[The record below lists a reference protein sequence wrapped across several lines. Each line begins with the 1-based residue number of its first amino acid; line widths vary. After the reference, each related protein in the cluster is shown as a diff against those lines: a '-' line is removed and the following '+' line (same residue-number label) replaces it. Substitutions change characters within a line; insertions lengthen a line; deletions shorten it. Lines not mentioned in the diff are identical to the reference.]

1 MAKLVEVL
9 AMRPLIVELDISG
22 NTVSDKVMN
31 ASSDQIVSH
40 PYGGVF
46 PCVGFETD

>member
-31 ASSDQIVSH
+31 ASSVIRLYHTLKGEYLLV
-40 PYGGVF
+40 
-46 PCVGFETD
+46 